1 MVKKLEKFS
10 IEELTKN
17 EISALETSDKISK
30 LEKELARDKKIIAE
44 YKEREKASARAL
56 VLYERKINYLKSFVI
71 ENVLTACKQ
80 LENLKHIYSDDDKLE
95 TDKNALVPITES
107 LYDVCNKFEANAVI
121 TKQDRA
127 FISNE
132 KIKEVNAGDT
142 SSRFDRLKQEFNQ
155 KIGASVLRKPGRPKK
170 EDQSIL
176 ADIGL
181 RKKVEKVVDENDDT
195 MSKISELFYEA
206 PTTTSVV
213 SNIPQTSDSIFDFN
227 EALNPNISLKDIM
240 ADIMSDKED
249 EPAVTY
255 NEDNLEENI
264 LQNKE
269 KIQMLE
275 SGIIKNPIITKKVS
289 ANISKKEDAKVDT
302 KKTSKKGFVS
312 FNDLL

>member
-95 TDKNALVPITES
+95 TDKNALIPITES

-132 KIKEVNAGDT
+132 KIKENSGDT
-142 SSRFDRLKQEFNQ
+142 TSRFDRLKQEFNQ

-289 ANISKKEDAKVDT
+289 ANISKTEDAKVDT